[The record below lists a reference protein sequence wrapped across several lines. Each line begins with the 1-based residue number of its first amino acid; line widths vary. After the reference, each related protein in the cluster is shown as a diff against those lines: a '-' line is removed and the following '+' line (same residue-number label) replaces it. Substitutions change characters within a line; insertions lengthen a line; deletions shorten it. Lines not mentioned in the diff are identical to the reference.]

1 MVDTHLLV
9 AAVRKTQGTHKV
21 QKNALSKKHDGAGH
35 RLGEGEGVVHNC
47 LFILSLSTNL
57 TISGSLDAL
66 VVD

>member
-35 RLGEGEGVVHNC
+35 RLGEGEGGRSQ
-47 LFILSLSTNL
+47 LSFYPFSIDESNYLW
-57 TISGSLDAL
+57 IS
-66 VVD
+66 